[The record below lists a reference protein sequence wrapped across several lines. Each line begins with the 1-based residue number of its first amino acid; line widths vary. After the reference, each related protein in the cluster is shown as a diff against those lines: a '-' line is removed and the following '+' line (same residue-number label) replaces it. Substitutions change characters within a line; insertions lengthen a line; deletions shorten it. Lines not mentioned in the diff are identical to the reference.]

1 VRDSQRNARHHP
13 RGALVA
19 AKQWNFKMSAHWNR
33 SWLPVGLCFALSSY
47 GQLVY
52 KTTTLALI
60 DGPYAVA
67 IADF

>member
-1 VRDSQRNARHHP
+1 
-13 RGALVA
+13 
-19 AKQWNFKMSAHWNR
+19 MSAHWNR